1 MGLFLLILQNKG
13 MTIMQQDSQYF
24 IECLR
29 QDLEHKVGRTMKTPS
44 DFNVLILEIQ
54 KVMKES
60 PSISTLKR
68 LWQYVPV
75 ASSRSMTTLNT
86 LSRFLGYRDWPDY
99 IENLMRSNRIESSF
113 LSSNTLLASK
123 LEPGDVVDCEWNP
136 GRHVSMQY
144 LGDNRFKVLTAEM
157 SKLKEG
163 FTLTAMIFSKGNPLF
178 ATEVMDGDTNLGNY
192 IAGKESGLTTLRY
205 IPAKN

>member
-1 MGLFLLILQNKG
+1 
-13 MTIMQQDSQYF
+13 MQQDSQYF
-24 IECLR
+24 IDCLR

-54 KVMKES
+54 KIMKGS
-60 PSISTLKR
+60 PSLSTLKR

-86 LSRFLGYRDWPDY
+86 LSRFLGYQDWPDY

-113 LSSNTLLASK
+113 LTSNTILASR
-123 LEPGDVVDCEWNP
+123 LTPGDVVDCEWNP
-136 GRHVSMQY
+136 GRHVSMEY
-144 LGDNRFKVLTAEM
+144 LGDNRFKVLCNEM

-163 FTLTAMIFSKGNPLF
+163 FTLTAVIFSKGNPLF

-192 IAGKESGLTTLRY
+192 IAGKESGLTSLRY
-205 IPAKN
+205 IPAQK

>member
-1 MGLFLLILQNKG
+1 
-13 MTIMQQDSQYF
+13 MTIMQQYSQYF

-29 QDLEHKVGRTMKTPS
+29 QGLELKVGRTMKTPS
-44 DFNVLILEIQ
+44 DFNVLILEIK

-60 PSISTLKR
+60 PSISTMKR
-68 LWQYVPV
+68 LWGYVPI
-75 ASSRSMTTLNT
+75 ASSRSTTTLNL

-99 IENLMRSNRIESSF
+99 IETLMRGNRIESSF
-113 LSSNTLLASK
+113 LSSNTILASK
-123 LEPGDVVDCEWNP
+123 LVPGDIVDCEWNP
-136 GRHVSMQY
+136 GRHVSMKY
-144 LGDNRFKVLTAEM
+144 LGNNRFQVLTAEM

-178 ATEVMDGDTNLGNY
+178 ATEVMDGENNLGSY
-192 IAGKESGLTTLRY
+192 VGGKESGLTTLRY